1 MSKLRV
7 MENMV
12 RKHNENHPNN
22 GILTVRQEY
31 YTNTYS
37 IGLGMCKIL
46 EGLSESEAFFVIAGI
61 NNYADA
67 Q

>member
-12 RKHNENHPNN
+12 QKHNEKHPNN
-22 GILTVRQEY
+22 GILTVRQDN

-46 EGLSESEAFFVIAGI
+46 DGLNESEAFFVIAGI